1 MKKILNREDNEKEIE
16 HAINA
21 RRLWQEIDDN
31 AREISALVD
40 KLKKADQKKRYC
52 FDKLKTL

>member
-1 MKKILNREDNEKEIE
+1 VKKILNREDNEKEIE

-40 KLKKADQKKRYC
+40 KLKKADQQKRYC

>member
-1 MKKILNREDNEKEIE
+1 VKKILNREHNEKEIE
-16 HAINA
+16 LQFLHIT
-21 RRLWQEIDDN
+21 LQDN

-40 KLKKADQKKRYC
+40 KLKKAEQKERYC